1 MADNFNMK
9 QFLAENK
16 LGAYSKLKEE
26 KFYAP
31 SYVAKKYG
39 SKAKEIEDNIEDEKD
54 NTPNIWDLYTSLE
67 TEKETDEFVKGF
79 MNENE
84 TASSL
89 TPLQQ
94 HIYDYEVEISGEEF
108 ANKELENIKKL
119 NTISDVEKY
128 YGAYRG
134 WDTDKD
140 FKYDLIR
147 LIKTLKS
154 KKLTEENGDEDK
166 LPLTPKM
173 KKFIDKVISD
183 AKKDGEFEELVQVD
197 YFQNELIDFILEKFD
212 DESNYDDV
220 TQEVKD
226 YINRSVK
233 DYYRN
238 PDGTPYFSE
247 DLNEDSDE
255 NYDIFMD
262 GVLDVLVKDKLI
274 TKADV
279 DALNRG
285 GADDLMDALHDEWEG
300 FKNYEE
306 TGQAISR
313 SDLNLAARAVAKKLG
328 KLKED
333 LGQDRTDAEAEKMM
347 DFLAEKEK
355 EESLKEGGDVFDDID
370 DDIVYGTDSKEDAIE
385 YLEDIIDYCQ
395 KKIVELENEQGFDE
409 EDKEEEQFGGIN
421 EALSPEAMER
431 MDGLTPQTA
440 MKALIGAVETII
452 RDLKEEGFEDD
463 EIFEF
468 IVSKIKTL

>member
-1 MADNFNMK
+1 
-9 QFLAENK
+9 
-16 LGAYSKLKEE
+16 
-26 KFYAP
+26 
-31 SYVAKKYG
+31 
-39 SKAKEIEDNIEDEKD
+39 
-54 NTPNIWDLYTSLE
+54 
-67 TEKETDEFVKGF
+67 
-79 MNENE
+79 
-84 TASSL
+84 
-89 TPLQQ
+89 
-94 HIYDYEVEISGEEF
+94 
-108 ANKELENIKKL
+108 
-119 NTISDVEKY
+119 
-128 YGAYRG
+128 
-134 WDTDKD
+134 
-140 FKYDLIR
+140 
-147 LIKTLKS
+147 
-154 KKLTEENGDEDK
+154 
-166 LPLTPKM
+166 M

-197 YFQNELIDFILEKFD
+197 YFENDLIDFILEKFD
-212 DESNYDDV
+212 DESEYDDV
-220 TQEVKD
+220 SQEVKD

-313 SDLNLAARAVAKKLG
+313 SDLNLAARAVAKKIG

-355 EESLKEGGDVFDDID
+355 EKSLKEGEDVFADID
-370 DDIVYGTDSKEDAIE
+370 DDIAYGTDSKEDAIE

-395 KKIVELENEQGFDE
+395 KKIVELENEQGYEE
-409 EDKEEEQFGGIN
+409 EDNLGEAVSQVTLPKGITLGSNNPEGDKLVLRFLQGIAKKFDYPVAKAAMFVKE
-421 EALSPEAMER
+421 R
-431 MDGLTPQTA
+431 
-440 MKALIGAVETII
+440 
-452 RDLKEEGFEDD
+452 LKKLGY
-463 EIFEF
+463 
-468 IVSKIKTL
+468 